1 MAAPLALQAQTV
13 TMYGA
18 LSNFDVIN
26 DTGEQA
32 HGFEIEIH
40 GITSVGGTFTWNR
53 YGASQITPFADGV
66 YVRYLSPWD
75 TASQQFVIGT
85 PIAVHPTATN
95 GHQCVLGTPGYDAS
109 GCEHFGVW
117 TYANPTQVIYRWLV
131 ADPANPGS

>member
-1 MAAPLALQAQTV
+1 MQRELKETRRMKKQLFGGVTTALVILAAPFTLKAQAPTV
-13 TMYGA
+13 TLYGS

-26 DTGEQA
+26 DTGEPA

-53 YGASQITPFADGV
+53 YGASQITPFADGI

-75 TASQQFVIGT
+75 PATQQFVIST

-109 GCEHFGVW
+109 
-117 TYANPTQVIYRWLV
+117 
-131 ADPANPGS
+131 